1 MSVQRYGVLVIGV
14 LGLFT
19 VACQT
24 PPAAKGPAIVAPEV
38 AADARAALARRDW
51 NAAAP
56 LFRLA
61 LRRDTHDVAL
71 HYGLAVCATYL
82 EAHDE
87 ATREFRWVL
96 QHASVSSEEAKIA
109 RTWLGQTE
117 APGNATDDPTVGG
130 GAVSGMV
137 TWGLPGD
144 PRQPRDRQLVLLQ
157 GIPGTPTKDLFYRT
171 RTDGQGRYE
180 FTRIVPGPYKVTD
193 AIAGP
198 VTWRVKIVVDPAQP
212 TVLDLTPDNTVERR
226 DDFPPPA
233 A

>member
-1 MSVQRYGVLVIGV
+1 MSVQRYGLLVICV
-14 LGLFT
+14 LALFT
-19 VACQT
+19 VACQK
-24 PPAAKGPAIVAPEV
+24 PPAARGSAVVAPEV

-51 NAAAP
+51 STGAP

-61 LRRDTHDVAL
+61 LRGAPHDVAL

-82 EAHDE
+82 EAYDE
-87 ATREFRWVL
+87 ADREFRWVL
-96 QHASVSSEEAKIA
+96 QHAPASSEEAKIA
-109 RTWLGQTE
+109 RNWLGEAE
-117 APGNATDDPTVGG
+117 APGNAADDPTVGG

-137 TWGLPGD
+137 MWGSPGS
-144 PRQPRDRQLVLLQ
+144 PRLPRDRQLVLLQ

-198 VTWRVKIVVDPAQP
+198 TTWRVKIVVDSAQP

-226 DDFPPPA
+226 DDFPAPA